1 MTKMN
6 HSMKTSGVTCKG
18 TTLRNGLVH
27 NVTNNV
33 WENPLW
39 VIAVKLPLTRL
50 AFWTTS
56 IGGCYARRQ

>member
-18 TTLRNGLVH
+18 TILRSGLVH

-33 WENPLW
+33 LESPLW
-39 VIAVKLPLTRL
+39 VIAAKLLLMRL